1 MKSKM
6 AKPGHSRRLGCRV
19 DSRRSAGQ
27 TEDLDATWTQ
37 SCPSPHV
44 EMGPQG
50 RGCAGGRRSGRSG
63 LPTETV
69 PRRMAGPSCPAA
81 AEPANRHFAGAR
93 ARLTR
98 SRLGPRHPDP
108 WTGDRGLVGLRPRD
122 VDVVARRPCLRTPT
136 ASHPARASGWMSV
149 PTLSARSG
157 GGRWTWRARPGS
169 ERHASCGLSVPQ
181 VAVSHRARAWQ
192 RRSHRWERSQA
203 HTSRARPQAPDLGR
217 ARTLLNGA
225 R

>member
-1 MKSKM
+1 M

-44 EMGPQG
+44 RVNGAARTWMC
-50 RGCAGGRRSGRSG
+50 RGRRSGRSG

-69 PRRMAGPSCPAA
+69 PRRMAGSSCPAA
-81 AEPANRHFAGAR
+81 AEPANPAFRRRAGKANEITAR
-93 ARLTR
+93 PT
-98 SRLGPRHPDP
+98 SPGPVD
-108 WTGDRGLVGLRPRD
+108 GDRGLVGLRPRD
-122 VDVVARRPCLRTPT
+122 GGRGCAGPCLRTPT

-157 GGRWTWRARPGS
+157 GGRWMWRARPGS

-181 VAVSHRARAWQ
+181 VAVSHTARAWQ

-203 HTSRARPQAPDLGR
+203 HNHRGHRVHRHL
-217 ARTLLNGA
+217 TLVVPA
-225 R
+225 HC